1 MVDFATAASCK
12 LYLYVAP
19 IFSNSCKIASHILE
33 ARVLDATFKLIVML
47 LVRGTTFSPN
57 MVKLLASDGMAT
69 AIERKTKGGYADLPF
84 KESQK
89 SLFLTFLVKHDDT
102 ISFCTV
108 LYRSVVFE

>member
-1 MVDFATAASCK
+1 MS
-12 LYLYVAP
+12 
-19 IFSNSCKIASHILE
+19 
-33 ARVLDATFKLIVML
+33 VLDATFKLIVML

-89 SLFLTFLVKHDDT
+89 SLFLTFLVKHDDP

-108 LYRSVVFE
+108 LYRQNDVEFGSPFSLTRDTFTYL

>member
-1 MVDFATAASCK
+1 MS
-12 LYLYVAP
+12 
-19 IFSNSCKIASHILE
+19 
-33 ARVLDATFKLIVML
+33 VLDATFKLIVML
-47 LVRGTTFSPN
+47 LVRGTTFSSN